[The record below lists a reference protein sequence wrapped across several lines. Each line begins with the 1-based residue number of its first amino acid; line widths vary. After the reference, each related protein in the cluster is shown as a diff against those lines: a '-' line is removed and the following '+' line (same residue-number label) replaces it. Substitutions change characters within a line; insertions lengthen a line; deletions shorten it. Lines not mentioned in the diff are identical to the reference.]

1 MAELSMNIKK
11 LIEIYQTAQNALIKT
26 IAEMEAKG
34 NVTSYKKSLLSQV
47 NQQIYTLDKK
57 ARNWVNEYI
66 PNSYKSGTD
75 DAVTA
80 LKDYYSNL
88 ELNSFN
94 GLNTDAINA
103 LVKHTYGDLHDAN
116 NFLAKRIIS
125 SVNQVIF
132 DATAQKLAQGL
143 TLKEFRKNLI
153 NSFITEG
160 LNGFEDKRGR
170 KISLEAYATT
180 VARSSVRNATN
191 RGMIDQLIS
200 IGHDLVKMSSH
211 NTSCPV
217 CAVYQGRVYS
227 ITGKDKRYPKL
238 EIAFSGPYANIHP
251 NCNHFLTPYVEA
263 LANDPEGDR
272 RFSNRDFDVDLRSQK
287 EIDNYNNIQREKTK
301 LRKDKELWQKYS
313 LALPKECPKN
323 FSVFQKMKK
332 DNSNT
337 WQRLQENFKHITN
350 KGGKLNEPN

>member
-1 MAELSMNIKK
+1 MTNLPGDLKK
-11 LIEIYQTAQNALIKT
+11 LIEIYQTAQRALIKT

-34 NVTSYKKSLLSQV
+34 NVTSYKKSLLNQV
-47 NQQIYTLDKK
+47 NEQIYSLDNK
-57 ARNWVNEYI
+57 ARQWVKEVI
-66 PNSYKSGTD
+66 SNSYKGGTA
-75 DAVTA
+75 DAITA
-80 LKDYYSNL
+80 LKNYYQDIES
-88 ELNSFN
+88 NSFN

-103 LVKHTYGDLHDAN
+103 LVKNAYGDLHDAN
-116 NFLAKRIIS
+116 NYLAKRIF
-125 SVNQVIF
+125 SVVDQIIF

-153 NSFITEG
+153 NSFIAEG

-180 VARSSVRNATN
+180 VAKSSVRNATN

-238 EIAFSGPYANIHP
+238 EVAFSGPYANIHP
-251 NCNHFLTPYVEA
+251 NCSHFITPYVEA

-272 RFSNRDFDVDLRSQK
+272 LFSNSDFDIDPRSQK
-287 EIDNYNNIQREKTK
+287 EIDNYNNRQREKAR
-301 LRKDKELWQKYS
+301 LRNDKEQWQKYS
-313 LALPKECPKN
+313 LALPAECPKN
-323 FSVFQKMKK
+323 FTVFQKMKN
-332 DNSNT
+332 DNSKA

-350 KGGKLNEPN
+350 KGGKNV